1 MIRVGIFFQS
11 VRHAVR
17 GVAVV
22 FRHEQSF
29 RLQVVAAACAVALGV
44 VARVPSTHFLILL
57 VMVAAVLSLEIVNS
71 IFERIIDGFKPRV
84 HPIVRDVKDAMA
96 GAVLIVSAVSF
107 LVGVVIFW
115 PFVLKLVGAG
125 A

>member
-1 MIRVGIFFQS
+1 MISPHQFFQS

-17 GVAVV
+17 GVSVV

-29 RLQVVAAACAVALGV
+29 RLQTLAALCAVV
-44 VARVPSTHFLILL
+44 VGMYFRIPRSHLLILF
-57 VMVAAVLSLEIVNS
+57 VMIAAVLSLEIINS
-71 IFERIIDGFKPRV
+71 IFERIIDGFKPRI

-96 GAVLIVSAVSF
+96 GAVLIVSLISI

-115 PFVLKLVGAG
+115 PYVAELVRAG
-125 A
+125 V